1 MTAVIRT
8 NDSNLKY
15 LGGALG
21 IHLVLG
27 ALLFGAALMPRRA
40 IEPTLSL
47 KAVMV
52 DKATLARLQKSAAP
66 QPVPQPETKPQEPD
80 PAELKRQQEE
90 QEAVRKQEQQ
100 REQQQKEQAARE
112 QHVLLQKQADDKQK
126 QQEQQRKAA
135 DEQKR
140 QQLQQQ
146 QETEK
151 KRLAEIQQK
160 QREAEAKKAAQAD
173 LNAQRVR
180 EAELAAQLAAEE
192 GRQTAVNSGLLNQYV
207 ALIQQKVMRYW
218 IRPPTAKM
226 GLECE
231 VKVTQAMGGTVL
243 SVAIGRCNGDPAV
256 RASIEAAVNAASPL
270 PAPPDPRLFDRNLAF
285 IFKPVD

>member
-1 MTAVIRT
+1 MRATT
-8 NDSNLKY
+8 DNNLKY
-15 LGGALG
+15 LGGALV
-21 IHLVLG
+21 IHALL
-27 ALLFGAALMPRRA
+27 AILLFGAALMPRHP
-40 IEPTLSL
+40 IQPTLSL
-47 KAVMV
+47 QAVMV
-52 DKATLARLQKSAAP
+52 DKATLAQLQKAAP
-66 QPVPQPETKPQEPD
+66 KAPPAPEPEVKPEEPD
-80 PAELKRQQEE
+80 PAEVKRQQDE
-90 QEAVRKQEQQ
+90 QEAAQRKQEQ
-100 REQQQKEQAARE
+100 REQQQKEQAVRE
-112 QHVLLQKQADDKQK
+112 QQVLLQKQADEKQK
-126 QQEQQRKAA
+126 QQEQLRKAA

-146 QETEK
+146 QEAEK
-151 KRLAEIQQK
+151 KRLADIQQK
-160 QREAEAKKAAQAD
+160 QREADAKKAAQAD

-192 GRQTAVNSGLLNQYV
+192 GRQAAVSSGLLNQYV

-218 IRPPTAKM
+218 IKPPTAKA